1 VIDWPLVEIALVAIL
16 AASIV
21 QLRRWHVTMAEE
33 KKDKVLVVVLIVVG
47 VILML
52 ALLAL
57 AVGPL
62 MMR

>member
-1 VIDWPLVEIALVAIL
+1 
-16 AASIV
+16 
-21 QLRRWHVTMAEE
+21 MAEE
-33 KKDKVLVVVLIVVG
+33 KKDKVLLVALIVVG